1 MEGGHCFFDGS
12 GGVEAMDLV
21 EVDVGGVE
29 AAEGGRDGGE
39 DGLTG
44 EPCVQEEISRR
55 TQGEGEKREG
65 VVTVVVD
72 VVFAFGDVGG
82 ERGAPDLRRFTHG
95 SEAFS

>member
-44 EPCVQEEISRR
+44 EP
-55 TQGEGEKREG
+55 
-65 VVTVVVD
+65 VVVD